1 MCSTKKTRKSSSSRK
16 NNNNKKKFNQ
26 DEDEKKLQRVSRII
40 DKKKNI
46 TGSYK
51 NKNNDS
57 IRKRRVMNRYGIG
70 NSSSNNFTSM
80 LRSWWWIYCCCYM
93 CLFTSHSGIN
103 NVVNGAYSTD
113 TDELIN
119 ELDRPNILYLSGFK
133 DNDYYYYDGDEEDVI
148 VVNCIDKSKLI
159 FNNFFFISV
168 PIISVQGVLAKQAYL
183 PCDITPIE
191 RDDAVFMVLWFKGSE
206 GEPLYSFDVRGRQF
220 TQAKLWSS
228 PDAFGPRAFFRT
240 ASHPAQLLVD
250 DIQMSDEGIYRC
262 RVDFRNSPT
271 RNLKINFTVIIPPE
285 RPIIYDARRRDRTKL
300 IEPYNEGSD
309 VALICEVTGGR
320 PQPNVTWFLDNTII
334 DESFE
339 VRPDDGVVVNHL
351 NYPNIGRQHLNA
363 RLVCVAIKPVA
374 VHILVK
380 EKFVSADKRI
390 DVECKSS
397 GSKPEAIITWYK
409 ANKQLKRM
417 SKNFS
422 EQGNQSLSVLTFT
435 PVMDDD
441 GTYLTCRAENPII
454 PDSAMEDKW
463 RLNIRL
469 WLH

>member
-119 ELDRPNILYLSGFK
+119 ELDRPI
-133 DNDYYYYDGDEEDVI
+133 
-148 VVNCIDKSKLI
+148 
-159 FNNFFFISV
+159 